1 MPIKNEIYRA
11 RGGTGQDVALARA
24 RRFANNVSIKAMV
37 TLNPEQRQAVE
48 HGAGPLLVIAG
59 PGSGKTRVIT
69 ERIVHLLE
77 ITPHLQPE
85 NILAL
90 TFTDKAAGE
99 MKRRVRESLP
109 EMETAPFIATFHAFC
124 YHVLRER
131 HFERQLLDKVD
142 VWIFLR
148 RRMEQLG
155 LEFYQRLAE
164 PGAFLHDLNDFF
176 SRCQDELIGP
186 EEFDGF
192 VQKSVKN
199 LAQQARIAEPAE
211 RLRLE
216 QEAEKKLELARV
228 FRASRQLLEAA
239 GRSSLGSVI
248 PEAVRLFDREPDVLS
263 RYRARFRYVLVDE
276 FQDTNFAQV
285 ELLRRLVAPPS
296 NITAVGDDDQAIYRF
311 RGAAH
316 GAFKMFGQ
324 AFPGHQTIYLNRN
337 YRSTRKILR
346 AAEVVIA
353 KNDRYVQKPK
363 LKTEEEEGQPVYLLQ
378 SSEPRSEAFWVAEEI
393 ARLASRGIKLGEV
406 AVLYR
411 AHTHRDLL
419 VEEFRRRKMP
429 FAIRG
434 LSVLSTVIIRDLVA
448 YLRLVDSPHDNISLT
463 RVLVSTAWRFPE
475 ELAFEIR
482 RDAAKSRSSL
492 YDALLTRERPLFASE
507 VKATGWPELKK
518 FLSDLKHFA
527 ARAPVTSLF
536 DELIS
541 RLGLAFLP
549 SDPDQSYVNAF
560 RNFLAEWEKNSET
573 RRLAEFM
580 EYFQYFVEAGG
591 KIEAPE
597 PAEASGAIQ
606 MMTVHA
612 AKGLEFP
619 VVFILSVSPR
629 RFPHPEKKP
638 VIEFP
643 DELRKGPEPPAD
655 IHLQEERRLFYV
667 GTTRAEQRL
676 YVSSVGKHGRK
687 PSVFVEDLL
696 SDPAVRA
703 RDVERIEV
711 PDVPPDEPKVPAPT
725 RVHAASQAARQRG
738 LFEEP
743 VDSGRV
749 YPPLAEWAARPPAL
763 DPDGKLRL
771 SATAIEDYLS
781 CPLKFKFNHFL
792 RIPTGPQ
799 PALTFGNIMHSCVR
813 HYFKLRRN
821 NVPGFEE
828 VEAFYLASWKGAGF
842 EDSYQEQTYKKAGIE
857 QLRLF
862 VGDQNARPVAADGV
876 KMEQHFA
883 LDLDD
888 VVLEGRIDQINP
900 LGLPTGESGHAPA
913 RRPPVELV
921 DYKTGKPRSQKD
933 ADKSLQ
939 LSVYALA
946 ARHHLGLEPE
956 RLTFYNLT
964 NNQPVSSVRT
974 EKDLEEAR
982 RQVGEVAAEI
992 RRLLFPPTPGFVCK
1006 FCDFVP
1012 ICPAHE
1018 ERF

>member
-1 MPIKNEIYRA
+1 
-11 RGGTGQDVALARA
+11 
-24 RRFANNVSIKAMV
+24 MV
-37 TLNPEQRQAVE
+37 KLNPEQRQAVE
-48 HGAGPLLVIAG
+48 HGDGPLLVIAG

-69 ERIVHLLE
+69 ERIVHLLG
-77 ITPHLQPE
+77 TVPHLQPE

-109 EMETAPFIATFHAFC
+109 AMQTAPFIATFHAFC
-124 YHVLRER
+124 YHVLREH

-155 LEFYQRLAE
+155 LDFYQKLAE

-176 SRCQDELIGP
+176 SRCQDELIEP
-186 EEFDGF
+186 AEFDGF
-192 VQKSVKN
+192 VQKYARD
-199 LAQQARIAEPAE
+199 LAQQAKVAEPAE
-211 RLRLE
+211 RARLE
-216 QEAEKKLELARV
+216 HEAEKKREIARV
-228 FRASRQLLEAA
+228 FRASRRLLEEAN
-239 GRSSLGSVI
+239 RSSLGSII
-248 PEAVRLFDREPDVLS
+248 PEAVRLFDREPEVLRRFRES
-263 RYRARFRYVLVDE
+263 FRYVLVDE

-285 ELLRRLVAPPS
+285 ELLRRLVALPS

-316 GAFKMFGQ
+316 GAFDMFGR
-324 AFPGHQTIYLNRN
+324 AYPGHQTVYLNRN

-346 AAEVVIA
+346 VVEVVIG
-353 KNDRYVQKPK
+353 KNDRYVRKPK
-363 LKTEEEEGQPVYLLQ
+363 LKMEKEEGPPVYLLE
-378 SSEPRSEAFWVAEEI
+378 SSEPRSEAFWVGEEI
-393 ARLASRGIKLGEV
+393 ARLESRGTKLGDV

-463 RVLVSTAWRFPE
+463 RVLVATDWRFPE

-482 RDAAKSRSSL
+482 QQAAKNRCSL
-492 YDALLTRERPLFASE
+492 YDALQARERSLFTDE
-507 VKATGWPELKK
+507 LKATGWPELKK
-518 FLSDLKHFA
+518 LLRDLKRFA
-527 ARAPVTSLF
+527 ERAPVTSLL
-536 DELIS
+536 DELIA
-541 RLGLAFLP
+541 RLGLTFLP
-549 SDPDQSYVNAF
+549 SDPDQAYVNAF
-560 RNFLAEWEKNSET
+560 RNFLADWKKNSQT
-573 RRLAEFM
+573 PRLAEFM

-597 PAEASGAIQ
+597 PAEASGAVQ

-629 RFPHPEKKP
+629 RFPHPQQKP

-643 DELRKGPEPPAD
+643 DELRKGPQPPAD

-667 GTTRAEQRL
+667 ATTRAEQRL
-676 YVSSVGKHGRK
+676 YVSSVGKHGRR
-687 PSVFVEDLL
+687 PSVFVDDLL

-703 RDVERIEV
+703 RDIKRIEV
-711 PDVPPDEPKVPAPT
+711 PEIPPGELRKLTSPRP
-725 RVHAASQAARQRG
+725 RAAAQAARQRG
-738 LFEEP
+738 LFQDP

-781 CPLKFKFNHFL
+781 CPLKFKFNHYL
-792 RIPTGPQ
+792 KIPTGPQ
-799 PALTFGNIMHSCVR
+799 PALTFGNIMHACVR
-813 HYFKLRRN
+813 QYFKLRRKS
-821 NVPGFEE
+821 VPEFAE
-828 VEAFYLASWKGAGF
+828 VEAFYEASWKGAGF
-842 EDSYQEQTYKKAGIE
+842 EDSYQEQTYKRAGVE
-857 QLRLF
+857 QLRSF
-862 VGDQNARPVAADGV
+862 VEDQNARPVAADAV
-876 KMEQHFA
+876 KMEQHFV

-900 LGLPTGESGHAPA
+900 LGWLPGEEGHAPA
-913 RRPPVELV
+913 RRLPVELV

-946 ARHHLGLEPE
+946 ARYHLGLEPE

-974 EKDLEEAR
+974 DHDLEEVR
-982 RQVGEVAAEI
+982 RQVRKVAAEI
-992 RRLLFPPTPGFVCK
+992 RSLFFPPTPGFVCK
-1006 FCDFVP
+1006 YCDFVP
-1012 ICPAHE
+1012 LCPAPE
-1018 ERF
+1018 EEF